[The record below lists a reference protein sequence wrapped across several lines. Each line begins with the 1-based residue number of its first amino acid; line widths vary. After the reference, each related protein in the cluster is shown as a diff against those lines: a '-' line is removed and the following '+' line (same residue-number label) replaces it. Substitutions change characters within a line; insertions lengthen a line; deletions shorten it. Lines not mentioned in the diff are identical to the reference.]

1 MRYKL
6 LGKSGLRV
14 SELALGT
21 MTFGD
26 RWGWGADQME
36 SRHIFDAYVEAGGN
50 LIDTANQYTQGQSEE
65 FIGEYIASDREKFV
79 IATKYSLSMNPKDPN
94 GGGNHRKNLVQSL
107 EASLKRLKT
116 DYIDVYWLHV
126 WDFLTPVEEVM
137 RALDDQVRAGKI
149 LYIGISDTPAWIV
162 AQANTMAVLR
172 GWTPFIGL
180 QVLYSL
186 LQREAER
193 ELLPMA
199 KAFDLGVTAWAPL
212 GGGVLSGKY
221 TGGRPADS
229 KRVEVSGERISE
241 RNRSIVETVESIAQE
256 IGRTPAQVALNWIR
270 QQEGAPIPIIGA
282 RTQEQIKDNLNCLAF
297 SLTPEQIDALTKAS
311 TIDLG
316 FPHDF
321 LALDQ
326 VNHSVHGQF
335 AGTIAKRN
343 A

>member
-65 FIGEYIASDREKFV
+65 FIGDYIASEREKFV
-79 IATKYSLSMNPKDPN
+79 IATKYSLTMNPSDPN

-107 EASLKRLKT
+107 DASLKRLKT
-116 DYIDVYWLHV
+116 DYIDVYWLHA
-126 WDFLTPVEEVM
+126 WDFMTPVEEVM

-162 AQANTMAVLR
+162 AQANTMAALQ

-180 QVLYSL
+180 QVSYSL

-212 GGGVLSGKY
+212 FGGVLSGKY

-229 KRVEVSGERISE
+229 KRVEVSGESISE
-241 RNRSIVETVESIAQE
+241 RNRSIVETVERIAQD
-256 IGRTPAQVALNWIR
+256 IGGTPAQVALNWIR
-270 QQEGAPIPIIGA
+270 QQEGTPIPIIGA
-282 RTQEQIKDNLNCLAF
+282 RTQEQIKDNLNCLTF
-297 SLTPEQIDALTKAS
+297 ELTPEQMDALTKAS
-311 TIDLG
+311 SIDLG

-335 AGTIAKRN
+335 AGKIAKRN
-343 A
+343 E

>member
-79 IATKYSLSMNPKDPN
+79 IATKYSLTMNPRDPN

-107 EASLKRLKT
+107 DASLKRLKT
-116 DYIDVYWLHV
+116 DYIDVYWLHL
-126 WDFLTPVEEVM
+126 WDFMTPVEEVM

-162 AQANTMAVLR
+162 AQANTMAALQ

-180 QVLYSL
+180 QVSYSL

-193 ELLPMA
+193 ELIPMA
-199 KAFDLGVTAWAPL
+199 KAFDIGVTAWAPL
-212 GGGVLSGKY
+212 SGGVLSGKY

-229 KRVEVSGERISE
+229 KRVEVSGDRISE
-241 RNRSIVETVESIAQE
+241 RNRSIVETVESIAQD

-270 QQEGAPIPIIGA
+270 QQEGTPIPIIGA

-297 SLTPEQIDALTKAS
+297 ELTPEQIDVLTKAS
-311 TIDLG
+311 SIDLG

-326 VNHSVHGQF
+326 VKQNINGQF
-335 AGTIAKRN
+335 AGKIAKRN
-343 A
+343 E

>member
-1 MRYKL
+1 
-6 LGKSGLRV
+6 
-14 SELALGT
+14 
-21 MTFGD
+21 
-26 RWGWGADQME
+26 
-36 SRHIFDAYVEAGGN
+36 
-50 LIDTANQYTQGQSEE
+50 
-65 FIGEYIASDREKFV
+65 
-79 IATKYSLSMNPKDPN
+79 
-94 GGGNHRKNLVQSL
+94 
-107 EASLKRLKT
+107 
-116 DYIDVYWLHV
+116 
-126 WDFLTPVEEVM
+126 
-137 RALDDQVRAGKI
+137 
-149 LYIGISDTPAWIV
+149 
-162 AQANTMAVLR
+162 
-172 GWTPFIGL
+172 
-180 QVLYSL
+180 
-186 LQREAER
+186 
-193 ELLPMA
+193 MA